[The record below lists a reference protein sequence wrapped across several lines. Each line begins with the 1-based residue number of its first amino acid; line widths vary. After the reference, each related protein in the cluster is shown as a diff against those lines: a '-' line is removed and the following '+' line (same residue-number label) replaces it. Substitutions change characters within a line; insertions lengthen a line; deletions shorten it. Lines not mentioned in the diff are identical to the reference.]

1 MKEIEKIKHTKEERT
16 DKKMLE
22 EELKKIKDEQMK
34 AAAKKQVERR
44 QLEHG
49 VLPQLGAPK
58 KLGGGMTRG
67 ISVDQRTMLNQ
78 SSVIM
83 DKNGEPLEIKIIK
96 ARDIDDLSEIQAAH
110 EDRRVSLLP
119 ADELNQRNKQLLA
132 QKNNVLKQLKEY
144 QLYDLRNE
152 EQKDQ
157 DAVRFFVK
165 KYIKV
170 LRNLFNKYAN
180 STGPINQNH

>member
-1 MKEIEKIKHTKEERT
+1 
-16 DKKMLE
+16 
-22 EELKKIKDEQMK
+22 
-34 AAAKKQVERR
+34 
-44 QLEHG
+44 
-49 VLPQLGAPK
+49 
-58 KLGGGMTRG
+58 MTRG
-67 ISVDQRTMLNQ
+67 ISVDQRTMLNH

-96 ARDIDDLSEIQAAH
+96 ARDIDDLSEIQAH